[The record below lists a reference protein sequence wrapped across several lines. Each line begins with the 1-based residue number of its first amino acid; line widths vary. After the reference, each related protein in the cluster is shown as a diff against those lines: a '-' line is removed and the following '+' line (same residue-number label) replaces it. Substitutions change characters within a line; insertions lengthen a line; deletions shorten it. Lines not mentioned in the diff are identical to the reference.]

1 MRLLSEEQAEKV
13 FNDNLKIAHD
23 ILGKSVTLTSQ
34 LDKAGKTFFKNRY
47 IGTFAADEIPDNFIC
62 DDNYQYMIVNNE
74 TRDHGGEHW
83 VAVANTSGVLHVF
96 DSFGRPTKD
105 LIPSLYAMGTVKDSD
120 YDKDQKETQEDC
132 GSRCI
137 AWLMLFDKY
146 GAENALLI

>member
-1 MRLLSEEQAEKV
+1 MKRPLSEEQAEKV
-13 FNDNLKIAHD
+13 FNDNLEIAHD

-47 IGTFAADEIPDNFIC
+47 IGTFPVDEIPKLPADR
-62 DDNYQYMIVNNE
+62 YMIVNNK
-74 TRDHGGEHW
+74 TREHGGEHW
-83 VAVANTSGVLHVF
+83 VAVANEGGVLHVF
-96 DSFGRPTKD
+96 DSFGRPTED

-132 GSRCI
+132 GARCI
-137 AWLMLFDKY
+137 SWIMLFDEY